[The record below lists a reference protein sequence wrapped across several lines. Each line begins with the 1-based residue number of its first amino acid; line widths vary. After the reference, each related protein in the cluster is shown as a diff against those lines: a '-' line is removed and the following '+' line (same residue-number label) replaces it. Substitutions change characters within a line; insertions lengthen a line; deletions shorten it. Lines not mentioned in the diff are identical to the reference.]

1 MIAST
6 YIIRNLTSL
15 ASSYQG
21 AKKPLHLLLFAKLA
35 IIEAGGWVE
44 MSMDDLVLRCGRKLK
59 VPDNATHL
67 KKQVVDKTW
76 GFDYDK
82 HFRQMLIKAIG
93 LVTVE
98 KIERSIDGAKFAKM
112 SASLALLKAARNDV
126 AHTYVKYLNPASPIP
141 SPPVVKGYVID
152 IYDGLKEIES
162 VMRGLRLI

>member
-6 YIIRNLTSL
+6 YIMRNLASL
-15 ASSYQG
+15 ASSYKE

-44 MSMDDLVLRCGRKLK
+44 MSMDDLVLRCGKKLT

-67 KKQVVDKTW
+67 KKQVVDRTW
-76 GFDYDK
+76 GFDYDL

-98 KIERSIDGAKFAKM
+98 KIECSVDGAKFAKM
-112 SASLALLKAARNDV
+112 SASLSLLKTARNDV
-126 AHTYVKYLNPASPIP
+126 AHTYVKYLNPVAPIP
-141 SPPVVKGYVID
+141 SPPVVKSYVVD
-152 IYDGLKEIES
+152 IRDGLKEMES
-162 VMRGLRLI
+162 VMRGLKLI